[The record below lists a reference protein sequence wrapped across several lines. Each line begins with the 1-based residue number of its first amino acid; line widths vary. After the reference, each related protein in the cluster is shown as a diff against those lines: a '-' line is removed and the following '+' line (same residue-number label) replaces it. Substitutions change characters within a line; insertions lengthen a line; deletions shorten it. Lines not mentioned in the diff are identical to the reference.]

1 MPTDWELW
9 ACAQKLIK
17 QHQAKAPLQV
27 AIRISELATDGDADG
42 VRTWQRTRILKQ
54 SWLYYPTRRYW
65 RSGSVRRTMSILRA
79 GKK

>member
-27 AIRISELATDGDADG
+27 AIRIAELATDGDADG
-42 VRTWQRTRILKQ
+42 VRTWQAVGERVDQLMDYRVGRPLSKH
-54 SWLYYPTRRYW
+54 
-65 RSGSVRRTMSILRA
+65 
-79 GKK
+79 